1 MHIVRAPIV
10 TKDIAL
16 FAQTN
21 FRNENRRFGIKLDD
35 RRRHMYVLGK
45 TGMGKTTMLENMV
58 LSDMYA
64 GHGFALVD
72 PHGDFA
78 EKMIDF
84 VPPHRINDIVYFNPS
99 DLEYPIGFNILETIN
114 PDHKH
119 LVVGGLMGVF
129 KKIWVDQWSARMEY
143 LLNNAILALMDYP
156 GSTLLGVNRIFADAV
171 YRKKVVAQIKD
182 PVVKA
187 FWVDEFAKYTDKFA
201 SEATAAIQNK
211 IGQFLSASVIRNIV
225 AQVKS
230 TINVR
235 EIMDTGKI
243 LIVNLSKGRI
253 GEDNSRLL
261 GGMIVT
267 KIQLSAMERVDT
279 PEAERRDFFLYV
291 DEFQNFAT
299 ESFAN
304 ILSEARKYHLSL
316 IMAHQYIEQL
326 TEEVRYAVFGNVG
339 TIVTFRIG
347 AEDAEVLEKEFDPFF
362 LIVDLVN
369 LPKYQ
374 IYLRLMIDGVASQP
388 FSALTLSPVAQRTA
402 STEKV
407 VGVSRER
414 YGRNRQVIEEKI
426 ARWSGFEELV
436 SSERPAA
443 PSRKEKEA
451 DDVEIIVVKPPPAP
465 IVVRAD
471 QGSQGGGGE
480 RHKRK
485 RHHKKSG
492 TGQPPQNQEPR
503 KRAEVQDVLLGDPN
517 ASGILF
523 KDLNSKQQEP

>member
-1 MHIVRAPIV
+1 MHTVRAPIV

-21 FRNENRRFGIKLDD
+21 FRNENRHFGIKLDD
-35 RRRHMYVLGK
+35 RRRHMYVIGK

-99 DLEYPIGFNILETIN
+99 DLENPIGFNILETVN
-114 PDHKH
+114 PEHKH
-119 LVVGGLMGVF
+119 LIVAGLMGVF

-143 LLNNAILALMDYP
+143 LLNNAILALMDCP

-187 FWVDEFAKYTDKFA
+187 FWVDEYAKYTDKFA

-230 TINVR
+230 TINIR
-235 EIMDTGKI
+235 EIMDSGKI
-243 LIVNLSKGRI
+243 LLVNLSKGRI

-261 GGMIVT
+261 GGMMVT
-267 KIQLSAMERVDT
+267 KIQLSAMERVDM
-279 PEAERRDFFLYV
+279 PESERRDFFLYV

-304 ILSEARKYHLSL
+304 ILSEARKYRLGL

-326 TEEVRYAVFGNVG
+326 SEEVAAAVFGNVG
-339 TIVTFRIG
+339 TLVVFRVG
-347 AEDAEVLEKEFDPFF
+347 APDAEILEKEFDPYF
-362 LIVDLVN
+362 LMADLVN
-369 LPKYQ
+369 LPKFQ
-374 IYLRLMIDGVASQP
+374 IYLRLMIDGVASTP
-388 FSALTLSPVAQRTA
+388 FSATTLAPIATRTG

-407 VGVSRER
+407 INISREH
-414 YGRNRQVIEEKI
+414 YGRSRQVIEEKI
-426 ARWSGFEELV
+426 ARWSGFGDFTTAGRQD
-436 SSERPAA
+436 SEPED
-443 PSRKEKEA
+443 KNENVK
-451 DDVEIIVVKPPPAP
+451 IIVVKPPPAP
-465 IVVRAD
+465 IVVKPPSHVID
-471 QGSQGGGGE
+471 GGQWTGE
-480 RHKRK
+480 KRKRK
-485 RHHKKSG
+485 RHHKKKNLSL
-492 TGQPPQNQEPR
+492 
-503 KRAEVQDVLLGDPN
+503 A
-517 ASGILF
+517 
-523 KDLNSKQQEP
+523 DLKSP